1 MEIKT
6 HALLL
11 SLLVIAGAVTIDAY
25 AQTNTQRI
33 ATIEDN
39 TNDISS
45 VVDAINSMVSGMAD
59 AIDDITAG
67 IVGLQSAVTS
77 VDDSVSEVKDSVDS
91 LSGEISTIKS
101 SITGFDDVMA
111 SISLMNDRISSI
123 EDRLSSIE
131 VNVISN
137 QGSGGADSAV
147 LQALAER
154 VAQIGLNMESINN
167 QLSAIS
173 DELGVIRTTS
183 TTPSTPSPTGYF
195 EGTTQKIITNYDYK
209 QLGNGGGKDGSE
221 YYDLDMTFTCTGD
234 VFLDTADMV
243 EYQGE
248 NTQYLSRIPATL
260 DTLPNLQTALEK
272 LKEVNF
278 VNIDGR
284 TLYSSS
290 FEINTNNYVELDT
303 IERFDNRRLAA
314 GESITIETRIY
325 EGNFTN
331 TKNPDD
337 ASRGLLF
344 TGTDDN
350 QIHRPSTADPAD
362 VTSDDNIV
370 DERKDGFGLF
380 LIENATK
387 NDRDNDELEIK
398 LYTIVVNWNTFNA
411 ASCSIGIG
419 GSTTAIGA
427 NTPGTAIVGVK
438 TGAGIIK
445 NYEAVLDCGGSPLT
459 ITEIITSSNSDN
471 ANISE
476 FGDLNVTILD
486 GNNEDTADVQYG
498 FVSDSWDLELK
509 DDSPNRLNL
518 SVSGHDVRI
527 DGSTPADDLI
537 IQIKYMSVPGAVC
550 TFEDQ
555 NNY

>member
-173 DELGVIRTTS
+173 DEVGVIRTTS

-209 QLGNGGGKDGSE
+209 QLGNVGGKDGSE

-248 NTQYLSRIPATL
+248 DTQYLSRLPDTAADDADL
-260 DTLPNLQTALEK
+260 DNRLK
-272 LKEVNF
+272 GLKEVNF
-278 VNIDGR
+278 INVDGR

-290 FEINTNNYVELDT
+290 LNIGNDNYVQVDT
-303 IERFDNRRLAA
+303 VETFENRRLAA
-314 GESITIETRIY
+314 GDGLKFETRIY
-325 EGNFTN
+325 DGQFTN
-331 TKNPDD
+331 GTTAADTASDLTTGILIFGVNP
-337 ASRGLLF
+337 SILLK
-344 TGTDDN
+344 TGDV
-350 QIHRPSTADPAD
+350 DPLAEGHPLSSID
-362 VTSDDNIV
+362 H
-370 DERKDGFGLF
+370 
-380 LIENATK
+380 LIANATK
-387 NDRDNDELEIK
+387 NNRDNDELEIK

-427 NTPGTAIVGVK
+427 NTPGTAVVGVK
-438 TGAGIIK
+438 TGEGIIK
-445 NYEAVLDCGGSPLT
+445 DYEAVLDCGGSPLT
-459 ITEIITSSNSDN
+459 ITKITTSSGSDGK
-471 ANISE
+471 NISQ
-476 FGDLNVTILD
+476 FGHLDVTILD

-498 FVSDSWDLELK
+498 FVTDSWDLELK
-509 DDSPNRLNL
+509 EDSPNRLNL

-527 DGSTPADDLI
+527 DGETPADGLI
-537 IQIKYMSVPGAVC
+537 IQIDYMSVPGAVC

>member
-195 EGTTQKIITNYDYK
+195 EGTTQKIITNYDYR

-248 NTQYLSRIPATL
+248 DTQYLSRIPAAFETA
-260 DTLPNLQTALEK
+260 DNLQTALEE
-272 LKEVNF
+272 LDEVNF

-290 FEINTNNYVELDT
+290 FEINTDNYVELDT
-303 IERFDNRRLAA
+303 TERFDNRRLAA

-331 TKNPDD
+331 TMDTD
-337 ASRGLLF
+337 HASRGLLF
-344 TGTDDN
+344 TALN
-350 QIHRPSTADPAD
+350 QIHKVGTDASTALVDG
-362 VTSDDNIV
+362 DDNIV
-370 DERKDGFGLF
+370 PNAAGLF
-380 LIENATK
+380 LIANATK

-438 TGAGIIK
+438 TGEGIIK
-445 NYEAVLDCGGSPLT
+445 DYKAVLDCGGNPLT

>member
-1 MEIKT
+1 M
-6 HALLL
+6 
-11 SLLVIAGAVTIDAY
+11 IAGAVTIDAY

-173 DELGVIRTTS
+173 DEVGVIRTTS

-209 QLGNGGGKDGSE
+209 QLGNVGGKDGSE

-248 NTQYLSRIPATL
+248 DTQYLSRLP
-260 DTLPNLQTALEK
+260 DTAADGAGLGGLLTNLE
-272 LKEVNF
+272 EVNF
-278 VNIDGR
+278 INADGR

-290 FEINTNNYVELDT
+290 LNIGNDNYVQVDT
-303 IERFDNRRLAA
+303 VETFENRRLAA
-314 GESITIETRIY
+314 GDGLKFETRIY
-325 EGNFTN
+325 DGQFTN
-331 TKNPDD
+331 GTTTDTSDVLLPK
-337 ASRGLLF
+337 GLLLYGVPPNYIPAAGSS
-344 TGTDDN
+344 TALDLDDN
-350 QIHRPSTADPAD
+350 PLSTIDY
-362 VTSDDNIV
+362 
-370 DERKDGFGLF
+370 
-380 LIENATK
+380 LIANATK

-427 NTPGTAIVGVK
+427 NTPGTAVVGVK
-438 TGAGIIK
+438 TGEGIIK
-445 NYEAVLDCGGSPLT
+445 DYEAVLDCGGSPLT
-459 ITEIITSSNSDN
+459 ITKITTSSGSDK
-471 ANISE
+471 ANISQ
-476 FGDLNVTILD
+476 FGHLDVTILD

-498 FVSDSWDLELK
+498 FVTDSWDLELK
-509 DDSPNRLNL
+509 EDSPNRLNL

-527 DGSTPADDLI
+527 DGKTPADGLI
-537 IQIKYMSVPGAVC
+537 IQIDYMSVPGAVC